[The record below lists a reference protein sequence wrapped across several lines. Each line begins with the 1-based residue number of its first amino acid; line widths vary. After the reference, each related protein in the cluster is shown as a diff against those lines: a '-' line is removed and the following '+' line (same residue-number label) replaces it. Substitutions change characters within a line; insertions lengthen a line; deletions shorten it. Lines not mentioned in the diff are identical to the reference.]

1 MENQRPTRS
10 QLVRHVLSE
19 SLVLAVLG
27 GVVGLG
33 LTVATAVAFGLGPAL
48 AEGRRDLGAR
58 MR

>member
-1 MENQRPTRS
+1 M
-10 QLVRHVLSE
+10 RHVLSE